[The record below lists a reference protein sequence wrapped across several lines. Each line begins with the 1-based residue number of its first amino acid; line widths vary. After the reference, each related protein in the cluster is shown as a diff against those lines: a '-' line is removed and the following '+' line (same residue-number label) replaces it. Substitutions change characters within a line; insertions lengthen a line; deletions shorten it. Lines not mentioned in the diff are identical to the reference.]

1 VAQRGV
7 AKRRRALGDVT
18 NRLLPAPSC
27 PPASDTSSGRGSSS
41 SSYAVCAPPPSPPF
55 RTRPLLARFSPASR
69 PLLARFSLLM
79 PAPQRQAAAS
89 PPSSSSSMRSS
100 SSSSY
105 AACFGSV
112 PRRPPARFVPQRVAI
127 PHRMDAQST
136 HSFVTSCSLL
146 CRQAA
151 ACRTPSINGTSMSAA
166 PGADPPVP
174 PLLCRAEP
182 ALRIRMPLHR

>member
-1 VAQRGV
+1 MSQSGGERWEMSQIGCC
-7 AKRRRALGDVT
+7 
-18 NRLLPAPSC
+18 LLPRVLLLPILHRAGAH
-27 PPASDTSSGRGSSS
+27 PPPRTR
-41 SSYAVCAPPPSPPF
+41 CAPPHPP
-55 RTRPLLARFSPASR
+55 PISYAPASR

-89 PPSSSSSMRSS
+89 PPSHPPSSSSSMRSS

-136 HSFVTSCSLL
+136 HSFVTSCSLP

-166 PGADPPVP
+166 PGADPQVP